1 MKKTI
6 FTALALLQLLVLAG
20 CGGTAIS
27 GNPDIV
33 LIIIDS
39 IRSDHMSVNGYGRE
53 TTPVIDSLAANG
65 TIWTRTQA
73 QSCWTLPSMASV
85 LTGLPQRSHGAGFT
99 DGQIFGIDQAL
110 PTLPLL
116 LKRSARYQTA
126 AFFNSTVVGEALG
139 FQGGFDHFDCQGF
152 LGKEEI
158 RDAGMTVDDFLEWYD
173 SGRDPDRPLF
183 VAFQFFDPH
192 LPYSPP
198 SPYDRLFGDP
208 KADPLFNPFWGSRN
222 QVDCVNRGA
231 VRMSDEQLEI
241 MVGLYDGELAFTD
254 RQIGRLI
261 SGLGDRGALHNT
273 VFVVIGSQGEELL
286 DHGGFGHGHTLYQ
299 ELLDVPMIISGSG
312 IPISVRNDVAA
323 QIDILP
329 TLLGLTGVVKPIWAE
344 GRNLMAGDS
353 VITQRYVPSSNLIWA
368 DQDLLSLRFE
378 NRLVIG
384 SPSNMEAVL
393 FDLDADP
400 DQLDPMVPSRDSKDQ
415 LYYFWS
421 IPPRGNP
428 QPAGIIDGTVGMLRD
443 LGYVR

>member
-6 FTALALLQLLVLAG
+6 FTALALLQLLFIAG
-20 CGGTAIS
+20 CGGTAVS

-39 IRSDHMSVNGYGRE
+39 MRSDHMSMNGYGRE
-53 TTPVIDSLAANG
+53 TTPVMDSLAANG
-65 TIWTRTQA
+65 TTWTRAQA
-73 QSCWTLPSMASV
+73 QSCWTLPSIAST
-85 LTGLPQRSHGAGFT
+85 LTGLPQRSHGAGFA
-99 DGQIFGIDQAL
+99 DGQVFGIDQAL

-126 AFFNSTVVGEALG
+126 AFFNSAIIGEELG
-139 FQGGFDHFDCQGF
+139 FQGGFDFFDCRGF
-152 LGKEEI
+152 LGKDGI
-158 RDAGMTVDDFLEWYD
+158 RDAGMTVDDFLKWYD
-173 SGRDPDRPLF
+173 SGRDPNHPLF
-183 VAFQFFDPH
+183 VALHFFDPH

-198 SPYDRLFGDP
+198 PPYDSLFGDP
-208 KADPLFNPFWGSRN
+208 KADPLFNPFWGSRY
-222 QVDCVNRGA
+222 QVDGINRGS
-231 VRMSDEQLEI
+231 VHMSDNQLEI
-241 MVGLYDGELAFTD
+241 MVALYDGELAFTD

-261 SGLGDRGALHNT
+261 SGLADRGTLYNT

-299 ELLDVPMIISGSG
+299 ELLDVPMIISGRG

-329 TLLGLTGVVKPIWAE
+329 TLLGLAEVEKPIWAE

-353 VITQRYVPSSNLIWA
+353 VLIQRYVPSSNLVWA
-368 DQDLLSLRFE
+368 DQDLLTLRFE

-384 SPSNMEAVL
+384 NPGDMEAVL

-400 DQLDPMVPSRDSKDQ
+400 DQLDPMLPSRDSKDQ

-428 QPAGIIDGTVGMLRD
+428 RSAGIMDGTAGMLRD